1 MIRKILTGAAFS
13 ALLSTT
19 ALADNV
25 LIIGGEGDSYAAIQN
40 ELTDAGHTSTY
51 AASHPGDIT
60 GYDQVWDMRINRAI
74 NASEQA
80 AYDTFLK
87 NNGYLYLAGENSS
100 FAVRNNS
107 ISEFTSSLGGGT
119 ITVGGYPSN
128 AQDGNDSY
136 FSNDTTVDFIAAA
149 TITTE
154 GGRVLAADAYGN
166 ATAMMWIGNAGD
178 LGEEYNGTVVVIA
191 DINWTQS
198 NFYDANNQVFLQE
211 LIGGI
216 AEGTTSG
223 TITDTGTGTDVGGG
237 TPDPVVVSSNTET
250 VQTSQTVSNG
260 TTDTVTTV
268 TRGATVRV
276 TEVEHEVG
284 ETTTEQTV
292 EQTTTHTDTTPVT
305 TTIVETTPVTTE
317 TCTVERTTTTYDDNS
332 TTTSDS
338 AESCSSTTTDSV
350 VTTENTVDEVVV
362 TPIVD
367 VFTGRIDQLATAQDI
382 TSSITRGLT
391 FNGVQGIRADHE
403 YKNGMSGSTSGVTI
417 GGTKTNDNGI
427 ILGAGFAKFSTSI
440 DDNDNNSAT
449 ADTTVLDGSIGRTVD
464 QGTVTFG
471 IRHGMTDYTMG
482 RTIGPWTNTG
492 ETSGTDTSAR
502 LMFEGNGER
511 LKPVIGYTRGKRTTD
526 AYVEGGDSLTARSVS
541 ETSEMYGYGTVGGTL
556 DLGLLDITALHH
568 TDGVNQGSIGLVKE
582 TDSVNWEVRVNKTMT
597 DLGDTNSLS
606 AGISWKF

>member
-1 MIRKILTGAAFS
+1 MKRKILASAILA

-100 FAVRNNS
+100 YAVRNNS
-107 ISEFTSSLGGGT
+107 IGEFTSSLGGGN

-136 FSNDTTVDFIAAA
+136 FSDDTTVDFIAAA

-198 NFYDANNQVFLQE
+198 RFYDANNQVFLQE

-237 TPDPVVVSSNTET
+237 TPDPVVVSTSTET

-268 TRGATVRV
+268 TRGETVRV

-292 EQTTTHTDTTPVT
+292 EQTTTHTDTTPIT

-332 TTTSDS
+332 ATTSDS
-338 AESCSSTTTDSV
+338 AESCSSTTTDSI

-367 VFTGRIDQLATAQDI
+367 IFTGRIDQLATVQDI
-382 TSSITRGLT
+382 TSSITRRLT
-391 FNGVQGIRADHE
+391 FNGVQGIRASHE
-403 YKNGMSGSTSGVTI
+403 YDNGMGGSTSGITI
-417 GGTKTNDNGI
+417 GGTKTNDNGV

-464 QGTVTFG
+464 TGTVTFG
-471 IRHGMTDYTMG
+471 VRHGMTDYTMG
-482 RTIGPWTNTG
+482 RTIGPWANTG
-492 ETSGTDTSAR
+492 ATSGTDTSTR

-511 LKPVIGYTRGKRTTD
+511 LAPVIGYTRGKRTTD
-526 AYVEGGDSLTARSVS
+526 AYAEGGDTLTARSVN
-541 ETSEMYGYGTVGGTL
+541 ETSEMYGYGTIGLRG
-556 DLGLLDITALHH
+556 DLGLVDYTVIHH
-568 TDGVNQGSIGLVKE
+568 TDGVNDVALGLEKD
-582 TDSVNWEVRVNKTMT
+582 TGNFNWRVEASRSMT